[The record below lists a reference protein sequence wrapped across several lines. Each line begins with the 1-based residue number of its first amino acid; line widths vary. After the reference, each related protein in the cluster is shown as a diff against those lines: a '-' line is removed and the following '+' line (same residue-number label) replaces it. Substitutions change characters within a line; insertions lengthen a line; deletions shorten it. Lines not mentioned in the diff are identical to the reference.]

1 MEAVALAADGL
12 DSLVVRPRACAQ
24 FLDVD
29 IYGPL
34 SHHRC
39 EGPLQQIGS
48 AEQTPRFGRQDGEE
62 PELGWCEDDFA
73 TSCPNA
79 ESIGQEAEVWF
90 RGRRSPR
97 LRLVLGIITLVPE
110 EKEEAQGSPLPAA
123 AVTARDVV
131 EAAKNG
137 YEYRQSDKD
146 KTWTLIKKQPQ
157 TVMKV
162 HPEAVNS
169 PEMLKVV
176 QVFHLKPG
184 LTKYELEVDKLD
196 PYPVNFPPEGVT
208 VLDLETLAASGA
220 IFHLK
225 GSRCPARTP
234 QAAVESE

>member
-1 MEAVALAADGL
+1 
-12 DSLVVRPRACAQ
+12 
-24 FLDVD
+24 
-29 IYGPL
+29 
-34 SHHRC
+34 
-39 EGPLQQIGS
+39 
-48 AEQTPRFGRQDGEE
+48 
-62 PELGWCEDDFA
+62 
-73 TSCPNA
+73 
-79 ESIGQEAEVWF
+79 
-90 RGRRSPR
+90 
-97 LRLVLGIITLVPE
+97 LGIITLVPE

-208 VLDLETLAASGA
+208 VLDLETRSLLQVLYFISKGVDVPLEHLSCGRVRVTTDAAGQAFDWHQVTDGLFRVYSVRCHKRPPSAHVAIRYLDYWYYIDDTDQDTKATFSLVMELARLELTGKSG
-220 IFHLK
+220 
-225 GSRCPARTP
+225 GGPALTLSVGGR
-234 QAAVESE
+234 